1 MKLNNCKIVTL
12 EKYKNGTA
20 TAKVRLLHS
29 NEKVVRSTTDKDV
42 IIDTLMLSK
51 IKQDFNAQHRRILGV
66 GKRYPRMV
74 LEHISDRDN
83 VVGKMDSPITMAKEM
98 IDGKY
103 IDCLYCNILFM
114 DSEIVRDVEDKKLN
128 GVSVKLDCY
137 KNGKY
142 VIDDLTITAKPAL
155 EHTVLLSEEG
165 QKVQITEGTEYA
177 RKLLEISERVDN
189 LKISE
194 ENAKLITN
202 KKNFLLKQANY
213 NKITKADAMRLSKS
227 DTSLQ
232 SLQDIFKTVAPVKL
246 NKTTS
251 FRRL

>member
-29 NEKVVRSTTDKDV
+29 NEKVIRSTNDKNI
-42 IIDTLMLSK
+42 IIDVLMLSK
-51 IKQDFNAQHRRILGV
+51 IKQDFNNQHRRILGV

-74 LEHISDRDN
+74 LEHISNRDN
-83 VVGKMDSPITMAKEM
+83 VIGKMDSPITMAKEM
-98 IDGKY
+98 INGKY

-155 EHTVLLSEEG
+155 EHTVLLSSEG
-165 QKVQITEGTEYA
+165 QKVEISQGTEYA
-177 RKLLEISERVDN
+177 KKLLDISDRVDN
-189 LKISE
+189 LNFLE
-194 ENAKLITN
+194 DNEKLINN
-202 KKNFLLKQANY
+202 KKNFLLKQAKY
-213 NKITKADAMRLSKS
+213 NKITKADATRLSKS

-232 SLQDIFKTVAPVKL
+232 SFKDIFEKVAPVKL
-246 NKTTS
+246 NNTTS
-251 FRRL
+251 FRR